1 MARFRGSQ
9 YLLLALVMLAA
20 GSLPASTVASAQQ
33 PSDPRFFSQTNF
45 RIDNEAFWNFFQGRG
60 GVPTFGFPVS
70 RQFLLD
76 GFQVQIFQ
84 RNIMQLQPDGGVQT
98 LNLLDPGLMPYT
110 QINGSTFP
118 APDPAVVSATPP
130 VTDPNYDSAIIAFTQ
145 AQAPNTFDGQPV
157 NFYQTFT
164 STVTC
169 EAAFPNQPCQQNLIP
184 LLNLQIWGAPTSA
197 PAHDPTNQ
205 NFIYQRFQ
213 RSIMHYDASC
223 TCTQGLLLA
232 DYFKSILTG
241 QNLPADLAQ
250 EAQGTKYFR
259 QYDPSQ
265 PRSIARPAELPN
277 SDLTNA
283 FTPQQPGGGGGT
295 APTSNWGYG
304 FNAHMWYFSQEA
316 KNHTAGLI
324 QQAGFTWLAHQIEWP
339 NIETAPGQYD
349 WSELDQIVNTAT
361 SYNLKVMLSVLHA
374 PTFYRSPTSG
384 LTPADPSTYQRFMQA
399 ISSRYAG
406 KVQAYEIW
414 HETNL
419 SVEMGS
425 GNVSPTVY
433 LPLLQAGYTGIKAG
447 DPNAL
452 ALLGAPSP
460 TGANI
465 PGESIDD
472 LQYLQQLFALNGGVA
487 KNYFDAVSAHPS
499 GFSNPPDCTPATPQ
513 CSLSGGFNNDPSFF
527 AFYRVG
533 QYRDLMVQQ
542 GIADKKIWFTEFG
555 YCSNST
561 PPPGF
566 EYCSSIDAS
575 TQARF
580 LVQAFQM
587 ARSLDYVAG
596 MMQWNLNF
604 QLAVP
609 QTDEKWGFGVI
620 RDDWSARPA
629 YSALTEMPKT

>member
-1 MARFRGSQ
+1 MARLRCVPS
-9 YLLLALVMLAA
+9 LLLALALLAGA
-20 GSLPASTVASAQQ
+20 SLPASVASAQQ
-33 PSDPRFFSQTNF
+33 ATDPRFFAQTNF
-45 RIDNEAFWNFFQGRG
+45 RIDNDAFWNFFQGRG

-130 VTDPNYDSAIIAFTQ
+130 VSDPNYDSAIIAFTQ
-145 AQAPNTFDGQPV
+145 QQAPDTFEGQPV
-157 NFYQTFT
+157 NFYQTFN

-169 EAAFPNQPCQQNLIP
+169 EAAFPNADCQQTLIP

-197 PAHDPTNQ
+197 PAYDPANH

-213 RSIMHYDASC
+213 RSIMHYDATC
-223 TCTQGLLLA
+223 ACTQGLLLA

-241 QNLPADLAQ
+241 QNLPPDLAQ

-277 SDLTNA
+277 SDLSNA

-295 APTSNWGYG
+295 APTTTWGYG
-304 FNAHMWYFSQEA
+304 FNVHMWYFNQDA

-324 QQAGFTWLAHQIEWP
+324 QQAGFTWLAHQVEWP
-339 NIETAPGQYD
+339 NIETAPGTYD
-349 WSELDQIVNTAT
+349 WSELDAIVNTAN
-361 SYNLKVMLSVLHA
+361 SYNLKVMLSILHA

-384 LTPADPSTYQRFMQA
+384 LTPSDPSAYQRFMQA
-399 ISSRYAG
+399 VASRYAG

-414 HETNL
+414 HEQNL
-419 SVEMGS
+419 SVEMGVN
-425 GNVSPTVY
+425 NVDPSVY
-433 LPLLQAGYTGIKAG
+433 LPLLQAGYTGVKAG
-447 DPNAL
+447 DPNAQ

-465 PGESIDD
+465 PGQSIDD
-472 LQYLQQLFALNGGVA
+472 LTYLQQLFALNGGVVR
-487 KNYFDAVSAHPS
+487 NYFDALSAHPS

-542 GIADKKIWFTEFG
+542 GVADKKIWFTEFG

-561 PPPGF
+561 PPPGY
-566 EYCSSIDAS
+566 EYCSSIDAA

-587 ARSLDYVAG
+587 ARALDYVAG

-629 YSALTEMPKT
+629 YSALAEMPKQ

>member
-45 RIDNEAFWNFFQGRG
+45 RIDNEALWNFFQGRG

-145 AQAPNTFDGQPV
+145 AQAPNTFDDQPV

-169 EAAFPNQPCQQNLIP
+169 EAAFPNQTCQQNLIP

>member
-45 RIDNEAFWNFFQGRG
+45 RIDNDAFWNFFQGRG